1 MHKPICYMSKIRE
14 ATKDS
19 PAIYRFEARRTGG
32 NVVFG
37 QDIEKDEYPIL
48 AKKVQENPQA
58 YGF

>member
-1 MHKPICYMSKIRE
+1 MTEIRV

-37 QDIEKDEYPIL
+37 QDIEKDEYSIL
-48 AKKVQENPQA
+48 AKKVQENPQD

>member
-1 MHKPICYMSKIRE
+1 MSKIRE

-37 QDIEKDEYPIL
+37 QDIEKDEYSSL
-48 AKKVQENPQA
+48 AKNVQENPAA